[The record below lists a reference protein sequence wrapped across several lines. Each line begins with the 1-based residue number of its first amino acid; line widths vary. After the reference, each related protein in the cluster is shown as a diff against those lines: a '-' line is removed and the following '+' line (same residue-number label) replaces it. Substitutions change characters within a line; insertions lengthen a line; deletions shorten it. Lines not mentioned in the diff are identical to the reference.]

1 MATAPQTAEQAKKEL
16 DEVTEKKGNQR
27 VLVQAYLESTTYTQ
41 FYVREDFYK
50 YYGVKTVVATT
61 ATKAEPKRPAKTTTP
76 KVTNKGNGVS
86 YTNKGQK
93 LPDKK
98 IKVPTTGGDA
108 PLVNSKGTKRKK
120 WMTFRVPTYM
130 SSAAI
135 ALWINTAFDANRKPT
150 YFMLESGTRVNIDS
164 TLVEP
169 SKLKPLASFKS
180 GE

>member
-1 MATAPQTAEQAKKEL
+1 MATAPQTAEQAKKDTDEL
-16 DEVTEKKGNQR
+16 AARKGIQR
-27 VLVQAYLESTTYTQ
+27 VLVQAYLEPTSYIN
-41 FYVREDFYK
+41 FYVREDFYT
-50 YYGVKTVVATT
+50 YYGVKVVVATT
-61 ATKAEPKRPAKTTTP
+61 ASKAEPKRPAKTGTP
-76 KVTNKGNGVS
+76 KITNKGNGVS
-86 YTNKGQK
+86 YSNKGQK

-108 PLVNSKGTKRKK
+108 PLVNSKTTKRKK

-130 SSAAI
+130 SSTAI
-135 ALWINTAFDANRKPT
+135 ALWINTSFDANRRPT

-169 SKLKPLASFKS
+169 SKLKPLASFK